1 MALGGMIEHS
11 FKLKEAVSK
20 VVIAIPPLAG
30 EAIWLNSS
38 IDNEIDCVGR
48 VSLTMTNYDF

>member
-1 MALGGMIEHS
+1 MHPN
-11 FKLKEAVSK
+11 KKESVLK

-38 IDNEIDCVGR
+38 IDNETDGVGR
-48 VSLTMTNYDF
+48 ASLAMTNYDF